1 MKTLK
6 IELIVKI
13 CILTLAI
20 CALLGTVNL
29 SLLKGT
35 AMDGMDTSVS
45 SSANAYSDAIK
56 NAVEVFKTR
65 IESIAIETTIT
76 HDMTAEEIKAMCDDF
91 EKKYGF
97 LDVSFADANGTPYD
111 NDSLD
116 LSARDYFQGAISG
129 TTYISSPLVSK
140 RVEANNAIVLY
151 VAAKVKNGTYDGITL
166 AELSNDIFS
175 QIIKDVTIG
184 EKGYGFIVD
193 KTGTI
198 IAHKDNSLV
207 ESFTNYINLGQKD
220 SSFSAMGSFISEL
233 LNNKTGKKT
242 IDFEGSKKYMAYTPI
257 DGPEGWVL
265 AIAADEDEM
274 LKSYN
279 NGIRLLLLALVLLI
293 AASAV
298 FAYLLAH
305 SIGNPIKKVAEAA
318 DKLAVG
324 DLDINVEVKSKNEIG
339 SLAKSFARLVTSTRE
354 QAAVIE
360 RVADTDLTV
369 EVPVRS
375 EKDLMGIK
383 LSKLV
388 SYLNETMIK
397 IASASEQVASGSMQ
411 VSESSMSL
419 SQGATEQASSIEELS
434 ASLEEI
440 SSQTKLNADNANNA
454 NQLAEDAKKNAVL
467 GNERMQEMLKAIEE
481 INSSSA
487 NISKIIKVIDDI
499 AFQTNILALNAAV
512 EAARA
517 GQHGKGFAVVAEEV
531 RNLAARSANAAKET
545 TDMIESS
552 IKKSEDGTIISKE
565 TAEALKKIVDD
576 IDKVANLVN
585 NIAVA
590 SNEQASGIE
599 QINQGIMQVSQV
611 VQTNSAI
618 SEEGAAA
625 SEELSSQAALLQ
637 DMVARFKLKENIKTY
652 SGMEQLKPDVA
663 NMLENMSE
671 RKKDDKSVKEQPK
684 KRARSKPEIAL
695 SDAEFGK
702 Y

>member
-1 MKTLK
+1 
-6 IELIVKI
+6 
-13 CILTLAI
+13 
-20 CALLGTVNL
+20 
-29 SLLKGT
+29 
-35 AMDGMDTSVS
+35 
-45 SSANAYSDAIK
+45 
-56 NAVEVFKTR
+56 
-65 IESIAIETTIT
+65 
-76 HDMTAEEIKAMCDDF
+76 
-91 EKKYGF
+91 
-97 LDVSFADANGTPYD
+97 
-111 NDSLD
+111 
-116 LSARDYFQGAISG
+116 
-129 TTYISSPLVSK
+129 
-140 RVEANNAIVLY
+140 
-151 VAAKVKNGTYDGITL
+151 
-166 AELSNDIFS
+166 
-175 QIIKDVTIG
+175 
-184 EKGYGFIVD
+184 
-193 KTGTI
+193 
-198 IAHKDNSLV
+198 
-207 ESFTNYINLGQKD
+207 
-220 SSFSAMGSFISEL
+220 MGSFISEL

-257 DGPEGWVL
+257 DGPEGWIL

-274 LKSYN
+274 LTTYR
-279 NGIRLLLLALVLLI
+279 NGINLLLLALAVLI
-293 AASAV
+293 AASAA
-298 FAYLLAH
+298 FAYVLAG

-324 DLDINVEVKSKNEIG
+324 DMDINLDIKSKNEIG
-339 SLAKSFARLVTSTRE
+339 SLAKSFANLVESTRE

-388 SYLNETMIK
+388 SDLNETMIK
-397 IASASEQVASGSMQ
+397 IASASEQVASGSRQ
-411 VSESSMSL
+411 VSESSISL

-434 ASLEEI
+434 SSLEEI

-454 NQLAEDAKKNAVL
+454 NHLAEDAKKNAVL
-467 GNERMQEMLKAIEE
+467 GNERMQEMLKAMEE
-481 INSSSA
+481 INASSA
-487 NISKIIKVIDDI
+487 NVSKIIKVIDDI

-545 TDMIESS
+545 TDMIENS
-552 IKKSEDGTIISKE
+552 IKKSEDGTRISKE
-565 TAEALKKIVDD
+565 TAESLKKIVED
-576 IDKVANLVN
+576 IDKVANLIN

-625 SEELSSQAALLQ
+625 SEELSSQAAVLQ
-637 DMVARFKLKENIKTY
+637 DMVGRFKLKENIKTY
-652 SGMEQLKPDVA
+652 SGMEHLKPEVA
-663 NMLENMSE
+663 SMLDNMSE
-671 RKKDDKSVKEQPK
+671 RNKDDMGAKEQTK
-684 KRARSKPEIAL
+684 KRTRSKAKIAL
-695 SDAEFGK
+695 GDLEFGK

>member
-1 MKTLK
+1 M
-6 IELIVKI
+6 
-13 CILTLAI
+13 
-20 CALLGTVNL
+20 
-29 SLLKGT
+29 
-35 AMDGMDTSVS
+35 
-45 SSANAYSDAIK
+45 
-56 NAVEVFKTR
+56 VFR
-65 IESIAIETTIT
+65 S
-76 HDMTAEEIKAMCDDF
+76 
-91 EKKYGF
+91 
-97 LDVSFADANGTPYD
+97 SFADANDTYD

-242 IDFEGSKKYMAYTPI
+242 IDFEGSDKYIAYKPI

-388 SYLNETMIK
+388 SDLNETMIK

-454 NQLAEDAKKNAVL
+454 NQLAEDAKECCL

-565 TAEALKKIVDD
+565 AAEALKKIVDD